1 MYFYC
6 LLMAHMKKFRLPWK
20 IIERE
25 MEREE
30 TSNKLR
36 TKLRLEVR
44 VSERREEEAYL
55 LDLARLQK

>member
-25 MEREE
+25 E

-36 TKLRLEVR
+36 TTLRLEVR

>member
-20 IIERE
+20 II
-25 MEREE
+25 EREE